1 MKKRVWLV
9 RPLPHFGDHLETF
22 LKENIVAVG
31 YPLGMDLA
39 DTDYEGL
46 RALLQGK
53 GWEEGLS
60 NVNILVNEMSVG
72 DIVIVP
78 SSNKKDLYIGEIASD
93 YKYVP
98 ALDKDIP
105 EVSGYPHQRN
115 VSWYFEKKPYL
126 RNDLPEA
133 LKGSLRYPRAVA
145 DVTKHYE
152 IVEQILQGGPSQQI
166 PDIEKRALQVVEE
179 LLESKEESI
188 RLKAAEII
196 LTR

>member
-93 YKYVP
+93 YIYVS
-98 ALDKDIP
+98 ALDEDIP

-115 VSWYFEKKPYL
+115 VSWYFEKKPYS

>member
-1 MKKRVWLV
+1 MKKKVWLV

-31 YPLGMDLA
+31 YPLGTDLT
-39 DTDYEGL
+39 DTDYEEL
-46 RALLQGK
+46 RTLLQEK

-93 YKYVP
+93 YMYVP

-166 PDIEKRALQVVEE
+166 PEIEKRALQVVEE

>member
-78 SSNKKDLYIGEIASD
+78 SSNKKDIYIGEIASD
-93 YKYVP
+93 YIYVS

>member
-1 MKKRVWLV
+1 MKKKIWLV

-39 DTDYEGL
+39 DADYEEI
-46 RALLQGK
+46 RTLLQEK

-78 SSNKKDLYIGEIASD
+78 SSNKKDIYIGEIASD
-93 YKYVP
+93 YIYVS

-166 PDIEKRALQVVEE
+166 PEIEKRALQVVEE

>member
-115 VSWYFEKKPYL
+115 VSWYFEKKPYS

>member
-1 MKKRVWLV
+1 MKKKVWLV

-31 YPLGMDLA
+31 YPLGIDLTN
-39 DTDYEGL
+39 TDYEEL
-46 RALLQGK
+46 RTLLQEK

-78 SSNKKDLYIGEIASD
+78 SSNKKDIYIGEIASD
-93 YKYVP
+93 YIYVS